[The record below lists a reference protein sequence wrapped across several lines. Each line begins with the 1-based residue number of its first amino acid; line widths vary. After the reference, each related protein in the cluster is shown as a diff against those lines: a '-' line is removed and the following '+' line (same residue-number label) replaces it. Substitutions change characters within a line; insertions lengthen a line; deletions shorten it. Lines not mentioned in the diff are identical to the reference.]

1 LIHARS
7 PSSGPVAVYPD
18 TPESTVTR
26 DAYDALLREAERASR
41 LAAEVAALRRL
52 CAVLTA
58 ALWLTREELRR

>member
-1 LIHARS
+1 
-7 PSSGPVAVYPD
+7 VYPD